1 MKTTSEDE
9 LATTLRDKYTFARPI
24 CVDETPDAHTV
35 WVKIGVQS
43 FCIDGYQDTK
53 EEADWM
59 RLMIGK
65 AFVTMLATEQPASP
79 DIPKQTP

>member
-1 MKTTSEDE
+1 MKTTEDE
-9 LATTLRDKYTFARPI
+9 LAIILRDKYTFARRV

-35 WVKIGVQS
+35 WIKIGVQS

-53 EEADWM
+53 KEADWM

-65 AFVTMLATEQPASP
+65 AFVTMLATASP
-79 DIPKQTP
+79 APPDSPNPNP